1 VSCAASL
8 SSGPSVLAGGGGE
21 GFASSIEGSEG
32 SAARMCR
39 RLFLESGSSIR
50 GGGATDEVVFASM
63 LSLVVQRCAE

>member
-1 VSCAASL
+1 
-8 SSGPSVLAGGGGE
+8 VLAGGGGE

-50 GGGATDEVVFASM
+50 GGGAADEVVLASM
-63 LSLVVQRCAE
+63 LSLVAVRRVRFRKQQGRMQV